1 MRPTALLL
9 LLTSTSTLLLD
20 VARPSPPLYKNPRA
34 PIADRVRDL
43 LGRMTLEEKVM
54 QMVCINYE
62 RKDTLFTKERRLD
75 EGRIRRGYPDGLG
88 QIAVASK
95 IQNVELG
102 AAENARVS
110 NELQRYFVEKTRLGI
125 PVVIHEE
132 GLHGLAGKGSTS
144 FPQPIALAG
153 TFDPALVRQLYAV
166 VGQETRSRG
175 AHQILSPVVDV
186 AREPRW
192 GRCEETFGEDP
203 YLVGEMG
210 VAAVNGLQGDGTYH
224 DKKHVLATLKHFA
237 AHGQPEGGTN
247 TAPVNVS
254 ERLLRDVFLYPFQQA
269 VERAHVA
276 SVMASYNEID
286 GVPSHANRW
295 LLTGILR
302 REWGFK
308 GYVVADYFGV
318 KELNWGDGHG
328 HKVAADFAD
337 AARQAVNAGV
347 NIELPNPEAYPSLVA
362 LVRSK
367 AVLEARIDTL
377 VAKLLEYKFRL
388 GLFEDPYV
396 DAKAAER
403 ANGTPAA
410 TQLARQAAR
419 EAIVL
424 LKNDQQVAPLDLAKY
439 KTIAVIGPNARRTL
453 FGEYSGQQRYF
464 VNVLDGIKQ
473 RVGSRAKV
481 LYSEGCKITVSEG
494 WFEDKVVLPTPEA
507 DRQSIAEA
515 VKVAQ
520 EADIIVLAVGGN
532 EQTSRE
538 AWSLTHMGDRADL
551 DLIGRQNELA
561 DALAAT
567 GKPVVS
573 VVINGAP
580 LAFVNLS
587 QKSTALFECWYL
599 GQETGNAIADVLFG
613 DYSPAGKL
621 SMSIPR
627 SAGQLPVF
635 YNYKLTARRGYA
647 FAEVSPLYP
656 FGFGLSYGQ
665 FTFSKPQL
673 TRPEIGPA
681 DSTTVSVTVRNASNR
696 PATEIVQLYI
706 RDEVSSVTRPV
717 KELKGFQRVT
727 LQPGKSQ
734 VVTLPITPARLGFYD
749 LNYKYT
755 VEPGEFTLMV
765 GNSSRTED
773 LQTTT
778 LRVRLTD
785 K

>member
-9 LLTSTSTLLLD
+9 TLASTLLLG
-20 VARPSPPLYKNPRA
+20 VARPAPPLYKNPRA

-54 QMVCINYE
+54 QMVCINYA
-62 RKDTLFTKERRLD
+62 RKDTLFTKARRLD

-88 QIAVASK
+88 QMAVASK
-95 IQNVELG
+95 IQNVELD

-144 FPQPIALAG
+144 FPPPIALAG
-153 TFDPALVRQLYAV
+153 TFDPALVQQLYAV

-203 YLVGEMG
+203 YLVGELG
-210 VAAVNGLQGDGTYH
+210 VAAVNGLQGDGTYR

-254 ERLLRDVFLYPFQQA
+254 ERLLRDVFLYPFKQA

-295 LLTGILR
+295 LLTGVLR

-318 KELNWGDGHG
+318 KELNWNEGHG

-362 LVRSK
+362 LVRSQ
-367 AVLEARIDTL
+367 AVPEARIDTL

-396 DAKAAER
+396 DARAAER

-410 TQLARQAAR
+410 TALARQAAR

-473 RVGSRAKV
+473 RVGTRAKV

-515 VKVAQ
+515 VKVARQ
-520 EADIIVLAVGGN
+520 ADIIVLAVGGN

-567 GKPVVS
+567 GKPVVA
-573 VVINGAP
+573 VVLNGAP

-587 QKSTALFECWYL
+587 QKSAALFECWYL

-635 YNYKLTARRGYA
+635 YNYKPTARRGYA

-665 FTFSKPQL
+665 FTFGKPQL
-673 TRPEIGPA
+673 ARPEMGPT
-681 DSTTVSVTVRNASNR
+681 DSTTVSVTVRNAGPR

-717 KELKGFQRVT
+717 KELKGFRRVT
-727 LQPGKSQ
+727 LRPGESQ
-734 VVTLPITPARLGFYD
+734 VVTLPITPARLAFYN
-749 LNYKYT
+749 LNYQYT

-778 LRVRLTD
+778 LRVR
-785 K
+785 

>member
-1 MRPTALLL
+1 MTRLKPLLL
-9 LLTSTSTLLLD
+9 LLTAASLFGFIKP
-20 VARPSPPLYKNPRA
+20 APPLYKNPKA
-34 PIADRVRDL
+34 PVADRVKDL

-62 RKDTLFTKERRLD
+62 RKDTLFDKERRLV
-75 EGRIRRGYPDGLG
+75 ERRIQRAYPLGLG

-95 IQNVELG
+95 IQNVELD
-102 AAENARVS
+102 AAENARVA

-125 PVVIHEE
+125 PVFLHEE

-144 FPQPIALAG
+144 FPQPLALAG
-153 TFDPALVRQLYAV
+153 TFDPALVQQLYGIVA
-166 VGQETRSRG
+166 QETRSRG
-175 AHQILSPVVDV
+175 AHQVLSPVVDV

-210 VAAVNGLQGDGTYH
+210 VAAVNGLQGDGTYR
-224 DKKHVLATLKHFA
+224 DNQHVVATLKHFA

-269 VERAHVA
+269 VQRAHVG

-286 GVPSHANRW
+286 GVPSHASHW
-295 LLTGILR
+295 LLTDVLR
-302 REWGFK
+302 QEWGFQ

-328 HKVAADFAD
+328 HKVAANYTD
-337 AARQAVNAGV
+337 AARQAVQAGV
-347 NIELPNPEAYPSLVA
+347 NIELPNPEAYPNLVA
-362 LVRSK
+362 LVKSK
-367 AVLEARIDTL
+367 QVPEARIDEL
-377 VAKLLEYKFRL
+377 VGKLLEYKFRL
-388 GLFEDPYV
+388 GLFENPYV
-396 DAKAAER
+396 DAKAAAR

-410 TQLARQAAR
+410 TALARRAAQ
-419 EAIVL
+419 ESIVL
-424 LKNDQQVAPLDLAKY
+424 LKNENQVAPLDLNKI

-464 VNVLDGIKQ
+464 VNVLDGIRQ

-494 WFEDKVVLPTPEA
+494 WFEDKVVLPTPEV

-520 EADIIVLAVGGN
+520 QADVIVLAVGGN

-538 AWSLTHMGDRADL
+538 AWSLTHMGDRTDL
-551 DLIGRQNELA
+551 DLIGRQNELV

-567 GKPVVS
+567 GKPVVA
-573 VVINGAP
+573 VAIHGAP

-587 QKSTALFECWYL
+587 QKASALFECWYL
-599 GQETGNAIADVLFG
+599 GQDTGRAIADVLFG
-613 DYSPAGKL
+613 DVSPSGKL

-627 SAGQLPVF
+627 SAGQLPVY
-635 YNYKLTARRGYA
+635 YNYKPTARRGYA

-656 FGFGLSYGQ
+656 FGYGLSYS
-665 FTFSKPQL
+665 TFAIGEPKLAQA
-673 TRPEIGPA
+673 EIGP
-681 DSTTVSVTVRNASNR
+681 DGNTTVAVTVRNTGAR
-696 PATEIVQLYI
+696 LATEVVQLYI

-717 KELKGFQRVT
+717 KELKAFQRVT
-727 LQPGKSQ
+727 LKPGETQ
-734 VVTLPITPARLGFYD
+734 TVTLPITPTVLAFYD
-749 LNYKYT
+749 INKKYT

-765 GNSSRTED
+765 GNSSRSQD
-773 LQTTT
+773 LRTTT
-778 LRVRLTD
+778 LRVR
-785 K
+785 